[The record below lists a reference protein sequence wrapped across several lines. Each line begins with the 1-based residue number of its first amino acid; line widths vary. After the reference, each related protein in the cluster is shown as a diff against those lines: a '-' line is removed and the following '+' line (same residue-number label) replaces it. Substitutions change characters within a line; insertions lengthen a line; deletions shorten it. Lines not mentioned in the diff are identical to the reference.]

1 MKRMLTR
8 NALLVGVLT
17 LSLAGAGLPM
27 LVRAQEAT
35 PMASPEAGP
44 PMEMPPP
51 PEWAEVVA
59 TGLANPRGMTFGD
72 DGALYIAEAG
82 VGGEGPCAMGPEGNE
97 ECFGLSGGVTKVSGD
112 ATERVIDR
120 LASRA
125 AAGGMSATGPND
137 VAVMGDAV
145 YVLIGLGGD
154 PATRVDVNAGSDQL
168 GYLFV
173 SDAEGM
179 RPVIDVAGY
188 ETANNPD
195 AQALDANPYSML
207 MNEDGSTLIVD
218 AGMNAL
224 LLLGEDGE
232 LSTLSVFPNETGEA
246 PDGSE
251 IPMNAVPTD
260 VAVAEDGSSLVG
272 QLTGFPF
279 PVGGADVFTV
289 PAGGGD
295 PTSLYD
301 GFTNIIDIDLAPDGS
316 LYVLEMLKGGML
328 GIDPADPATM
338 DGQLTRI
345 APDGTRTVVDSE
357 GLTWPTGM
365 AIDDRGVPYVAV
377 FGVMGNMGQVWKI
390 APPACSRVI
399 SKRVAAPAFNRRGR
413 FAPA

>member
-1 MKRMLTR
+1 
-8 NALLVGVLT
+8 
-17 LSLAGAGLPM
+17 
-27 LVRAQEAT
+27 
-35 PMASPEAGP
+35 MASPEAGP

-112 ATERVIDR
+112 ATERVIDG

-137 VAVMGDAV
+137 VAVMGDAI

-345 APDGTRTVVDSE
+345 APDGTRTVVASE

-390 APPACSRVI
+390 APPA
-399 SKRVAAPAFNRRGR
+399 
-413 FAPA
+413 